1 MAGFLDVSAL
11 LQRKSLPRDLNNN
24 NGHGEAGRKEEGREK
39 TATHIFA
46 GDDATDFG
54 KSTALKSTGRV
65 ADKSQSLKSY
75 QTNITAD
82 AVIVADR
89 PPEAKPVVN
98 AQEKINDNPP
108 SESPNAALQFLTQV
122 NVPPSL
128 LSKTGSTVSKEQTP
142 HVEEEPQPILGAAI
156 QPISELPP
164 GAEGS
169 IPASQ
174 EQNSGKLGDYQ
185 EPQTNEGS
193 FPPSEEPTLLER
205 LKGVV
210 TKSEDRKE
218 NANGVVPL
226 SPSKSSTEERAD
238 VRMAQ
243 THLAP
248 GHDESIKVEQVLGPE
263 VDAKET
269 GPQEGTSSA
278 AAQNDSALQSGLVAD
293 AGANDQTTADNI
305 DSAQGHQG
313 TGRLH
318 KIGGLFKRTLSLT
331 RIKNDVSEEVVA
343 KESDGM
349 QVGDDNPSKES
360 ADEEGASGELNGES
374 SNPQPDAPTPRIGR
388 ANSNRI
394 RNLLK
399 KITPGGNDVTGEGGG
414 ANAGASAD
422 HILPQNGALE
432 AADHSSQS
440 AGPQNESIGV
450 SGEQSDAPAGSDGS
464 PRDAGAPAISPQG
477 SGKVGGLLRMLSL
490 KRNEA
495 DGGQE
500 ISHRAPEESIS
511 AFRIP
516 KYLLPGRGQEKVG
529 GIELE
534 GTESPPASPLIV
546 FVDSQANGQEGNEL
560 QRELTSMLGGS
571 QVGSHWN

>member
-24 NGHGEAGRKEEGREK
+24 NSHGEAGRKEEGREK
-39 TATHIFA
+39 TQIFA
-46 GDDATDFG
+46 GDDTTYFG
-54 KSTALKSTGRV
+54 KSTALTSTNRV

-75 QTNITAD
+75 QTNKTAD
-82 AVIVADR
+82 TAIAVDR
-89 PPEAKPVVN
+89 PPEATPVVN
-98 AQEKINDNPP
+98 AEEKNNDNAP
-108 SESPNAALQFLTQV
+108 SESPNAALQVLTQE
-122 NVPPSL
+122 NVPPGL
-128 LSKTGSTVSKEQTP
+128 ILETLSTISKEQTV
-142 HVEEEPQPILGAAI
+142 HVEDELQPILGAAI
-156 QPISELPP
+156 QPIPELPP
-164 GAEGS
+164 GAEGL

-174 EQNSGKLGDYQ
+174 EQISGNLGDYQ
-185 EPQTNEGS
+185 EPQPKEGS
-193 FPPSEEPTLLER
+193 LPPSEEPTLLER
-205 LKGVV
+205 LKGVF
-210 TKSEDRKE
+210 TKSEGRKE

-238 VRMAQ
+238 VGMAQ
-243 THLAP
+243 TLLAP
-248 GHDESIKVEQVLGPE
+248 GHDESIKVEQMFGPK
-263 VDAKET
+263 VDAEGT

-278 AAQNDSALQSGLVAD
+278 AAKDYSALQSGLVAV
-293 AGANDQTTADNI
+293 AGANDQTTAVQPGTVDNS

-313 TGRLH
+313 SGRLH

-331 RIKNDVSEEVVA
+331 RIKNDVSEEGVH

-349 QVGDDNPSKES
+349 QVADDNPSKES
-360 ADEEGASGELNGES
+360 VDGEGASGELNGEN

-388 ANSNRI
+388 ANSNRV

-399 KITPGGNDVTGEGGG
+399 KITPGGNDTTGEGGG
-414 ANAGASAD
+414 ANAGPSAD

-432 AADHSSQS
+432 AADHSNQS

-450 SGEQSDAPAGSDGS
+450 SAEQSVAPAASVGSI
-464 PRDAGAPAISPQG
+464 RDAGAPAISPQG

-490 KRNEA
+490 KRSEA

-500 ISHRAPEESIS
+500 ISHRAPEESMS

-516 KYLLPGRGQEKVG
+516 KYLLPGRGHEKAG

-546 FVDSQANGQEGNEL
+546 FVDSQANGQEGNKL

-571 QVGSHWN
+571 QVG